1 MNKIHNLKIR
11 AEYALPKLNGDK
23 MFEIRKNDRN
33 YEVGD
38 IVLYNVIDD
47 AELNRQFVA
56 KFYKITYITNYAQ
69 QDGYV
74 VFGEKEWM

>member
-1 MNKIHNLKIR
+1 M
-11 AEYALPKLNGDK
+11 PKLKGDK

-69 QDGYV
+69 QDCYV
-74 VFGEKEWM
+74 VFGETEWM

>member
-1 MNKIHNLKIR
+1 MTKIHNLKIR
-11 AEYALPKLNGDK
+11 AEYALTKLNGDK

-38 IVLYNVIDD
+38 IILYNVINDV
-47 AELNRQFVA
+47 ELNRQFVS

>member
-1 MNKIHNLKIR
+1 MTKIHNLKIR
-11 AEYALPKLNGDK
+11 AEYALSKLKGDK

>member
-1 MNKIHNLKIR
+1 
-11 AEYALPKLNGDK
+11 

-38 IVLYNVIDD
+38 IVLDNVIDD
-47 AELNRQFVA
+47 DELNRKFLA

>member
-1 MNKIHNLKIR
+1 MIKIHNLKIK

-47 AELNRQFVA
+47 VELNRQFVA

-74 VFGEKEWM
+74 VFGEKEWL

>member
-1 MNKIHNLKIR
+1 MIKIHNLKIR
-11 AEYALPKLNGDK
+11 AEYALPKLKGNK

-47 AELNRQFVA
+47 VELNRQFVS

-74 VFGEKEWM
+74 VFGEKEFI

>member
-38 IVLYNVIDD
+38 IVLYNVVDD
-47 AELNRQFVA
+47 VELNRQFVS

>member
-1 MNKIHNLKIR
+1 MIKIHNLKIK
-11 AEYALPKLNGDK
+11 AEYALPKFNGDK

-38 IVLYNVIDD
+38 VVMYNIIDNE
-47 AELNRQFVA
+47 ELNRKFVA
-56 KFYKITYITNYAQ
+56 KFYKITYITDYAQ

-74 VFGEKEWM
+74 VFGEKEWL

>member
-1 MNKIHNLKIR
+1 MTKIHNLKIR
-11 AEYALPKLNGDK
+11 AEYELKKLKGDK

-47 AELNRQFVA
+47 VELNRQFVA

>member
-1 MNKIHNLKIR
+1 MIKIHNLKIR

-47 AELNRQFVA
+47 TELNRQFVS

-74 VFGEKEWM
+74 VFGEKEFI

>member
-1 MNKIHNLKIR
+1 MIKIHNLKIR

-38 IVLYNVIDD
+38 VVMYNVIDNE
-47 AELNRQFVA
+47 ELNRKFVA
-56 KFYKITYITNYAQ
+56 KFYKITYITGYAQ

-74 VFGEKEWM
+74 VFGEKEWL

>member
-1 MNKIHNLKIR
+1 M
-11 AEYALPKLNGDK
+11 
-23 MFEIRKNDRN
+23 
-33 YEVGD
+33 
-38 IVLYNVIDD
+38 LYNVIDD

>member
-1 MNKIHNLKIR
+1 MTKIHNLKIR
-11 AEYALPKLNGDK
+11 AENALQKLNGDK

-38 IVLYNVIDD
+38 IVMYNVIDD
-47 AELNRQFVA
+47 DELNRQFVA

-69 QDGYV
+69 QDDYV

>member
-1 MNKIHNLKIR
+1 MTKIHNLKIR
-11 AEYALPKLNGDK
+11 AEYALLKLNGDK

-47 AELNRQFVA
+47 TELNRQFVS

-74 VFGEKEWM
+74 VFGEKEFI

>member
-1 MNKIHNLKIR
+1 MIKIHNLKIR
-11 AEYALPKLNGDK
+11 AEYALPKLKGDK

-47 AELNRQFVA
+47 NELNRQFVA

-74 VFGEKEWM
+74 VFGEKEWI

>member
-1 MNKIHNLKIR
+1 
-11 AEYALPKLNGDK
+11 
-23 MFEIRKNDRN
+23 MFEIRNNDRN

-47 AELNRQFVA
+47 DELNRQFVS

-74 VFGEKEWM
+74 VFGEKEFM

>member
-1 MNKIHNLKIR
+1 MIKIHNLKIR

-38 IVLYNVIDD
+38 IVLYNVIDNE
-47 AELNRQFVA
+47 ELNRKFVA

-74 VFGEKEWM
+74 VFGEKEWL

>member
-47 AELNRQFVA
+47 VELNRQFVS

-74 VFGEKEWM
+74 VFGEKEFI

>member
-1 MNKIHNLKIR
+1 MIKIHNLKIR

-47 AELNRQFVA
+47 AEINRQFVS

>member
-1 MNKIHNLKIR
+1 MTKIHNLKIR
-11 AEYALPKLNGDK
+11 AEYAFPKLNGDK

-69 QDGYV
+69 QDGYI

>member
-1 MNKIHNLKIR
+1 MTKIHNLKIR
-11 AEYALPKLNGDK
+11 AEYALPKLKGDK

-33 YEVGD
+33 CEVGD

>member
-1 MNKIHNLKIR
+1 MIKIHNLKIR

-33 YEVGD
+33 YDVGD
-38 IVLYNVIDD
+38 IVLYNVIDNE
-47 AELNRQFVA
+47 ELNRKFVA
-56 KFYKITYITNYAQ
+56 KFYKITYITDYAQ

-74 VFGEKEWM
+74 VFGEKEWL

>member
-1 MNKIHNLKIR
+1 MTKIHNLKIR
-11 AEYALPKLNGDK
+11 AEYVLPKLKGDK

-47 AELNRQFVA
+47 VELNRKFLA

-74 VFGEKEWM
+74 VFGEKEWL

>member
-1 MNKIHNLKIR
+1 MTKIHNLKIR
-11 AEYALPKLNGDK
+11 SEYALPKLKGDK

-47 AELNRQFVA
+47 DELNRQFVA

>member
-1 MNKIHNLKIR
+1 MTKIHNLKIR
-11 AEYALPKLNGDK
+11 DEYALPKLNGDK

-38 IVLYNVIDD
+38 IVIYNVIDD
-47 AELNRQFVA
+47 AELNRQFVS

>member
-1 MNKIHNLKIR
+1 MTKIHNLKIR
-11 AEYALPKLNGDK
+11 SEYALPKLNGDK

-47 AELNRQFVA
+47 AELNRQFVS

>member
-1 MNKIHNLKIR
+1 MIKIHNLKIR

-38 IVLYNVIDD
+38 IVLYNVIND
-47 AELNRQFVA
+47 AELNRQFVS

-74 VFGEKEWM
+74 VFGEKEWI

>member
-1 MNKIHNLKIR
+1 MIKIHNLKIK
-11 AEYALPKLNGDK
+11 AEYALPKLKGDK

-47 AELNRQFVA
+47 VELNRQFVA

-74 VFGEKEWM
+74 VFGEKEWF